1 MDRSRRIHY
10 AACAW
15 TVVFA
20 APHIWWALGVP
31 FGFPGGPE
39 SHVLLMT
46 TWRWYYDVLVIFLS
60 GVGVVVTLA
69 PVHAWGEKIP
79 RWMVLTLVSIAFVLL
94 TLRGVA
100 GMVVDGITDPVWWPT
115 FLLGGLLYWGVLR
128 SAKRAS
134 W

>member
-1 MDRSRRIHY
+1 MDRPRWTHY
-10 AACAW
+10 AACGW

-20 APHIWWALGVP
+20 APHIWWALGIP
-31 FGFPGGPE
+31 AGFPGGPE

-69 PVHAWGEKIP
+69 PIHPWGRLIP
-79 RWMVLTLVSIAFVLL
+79 QWTVLTLVGIAFVLL
-94 TLRGVA
+94 TIRGVA
-100 GMVVDGITDPVWWPT
+100 GMIVDGISDPVWWPT

-128 SAKRAS
+128 STH
-134 W
+134 